1 MNAKSE
7 EKAAVP
13 ETPNWATGSSP
24 TGFNPPGTTA
34 SEHRRTESSTAVWNR
49 QKGPRG
55 GRPVTILLLVL
66 IVALVAGAGLLARQ
80 AFLPEDVS
88 APVPTHLFK
97 EKATGVATGPD
108 AQNEPVAVS
117 DGPQQGKAAQLTK
130 MTVADM
136 GANSLFIPALG
147 VYMPLEGDSTFVA
160 SRYAGFE
167 TIKVP
172 SNPRYGVWYAGGA
185 PLVGGSVGTT
195 LVASH
200 VSQASGWGALR
211 YLYTLRGGEMIYTK
225 DAGGKTAQWQLTQMR
240 VSEHTDFP
248 QEYWSKD
255 GVRQLVVVTCGGV
268 VRGGH
273 YDKNVFAIATP
284 IEA

>member
-1 MNAKSE
+1 MPATPPWSAGPSSSGFTPPRPAPTEPRRSE
-7 EKAAVP
+7 GAAAVQ
-13 ETPNWATGSSP
+13 SRS
-24 TGFNPPGTTA
+24 
-34 SEHRRTESSTAVWNR
+34 H
-49 QKGPRG
+49 GPKG
-55 GRPVTILLLVL
+55 GRPVTILL
-66 IVALVAGAGLLARQ
+66 IALVIALVTGAGLLAYQ
-80 AFLPEDVS
+80 GLKPVDATAAE

-97 EKATGVATGPD
+97 TKATGTATGPD
-108 AQNEPVAVS
+108 GKTQPVAVTGGN
-117 DGPQQGKAAQLTK
+117 GPAGHAKV
-130 MTVADM
+130 MTASDM
-136 GANSLFIPALG
+136 GNNSLFIPALG

-160 SRYAGFE
+160 SRYAGFD

-185 PLVGGSVGTT
+185 PLVGSDAGTT

-225 DAGGKTAQWQLTQMR
+225 DATGKTEQWQLTQMR

-284 IEA
+284 IGPPSA

>member
-1 MNAKSE
+1 MTNPPPWSTATGFTPPRASSAEPRAAK
-7 EKAAVP
+7 AVP
-13 ETPNWATGSSP
+13 SVQK
-24 TGFNPPGTTA
+24 
-34 SEHRRTESSTAVWNR
+34 RQNR
-49 QKGPRG
+49 PIG
-55 GRPVTILLLVL
+55 GRPLTIALLLLV
-66 IVALVAGAGLLARQ
+66 VALVAGAGLLAYQ
-80 AFLPEDVS
+80 GMKPTSTAS
-88 APVPTHLFK
+88 AEAPIPTHLFK
-97 EKATGVATGPD
+97 EKASGVATGPD
-108 AQNEPVAVS
+108 GKEQPV
-117 DGPQQGKAAQLTK
+117 DLQGGTGPAGHAKAMRA
-130 MTVADM
+130 ADM
-136 GANSLFIPALG
+136 GNSSLFIPALG

-160 SRYAGFE
+160 SRYSGFE

-172 SNPRYGVWYAGGA
+172 TNPHHGVWYAGGA
-185 PLVGGSVGTT
+185 PLVGADAGTT

-225 DAGGKTAQWQLTQMR
+225 DAAGKTKQWQLTQMR

-268 VRGGH
+268 VSGGH

-284 IEA
+284 VVPEQTKKGSA

>member
-1 MNAKSE
+1 MSAQNEGQAAK
-7 EKAAVP
+7 P
-13 ETPNWATGSSP
+13 ETQSWSPGSS
-24 TGFNPPGTTA
+24 TVGFTRPGTTP
-34 SEHRRTESSTAVWNR
+34 SEHRRTKSSAAVWNR

-108 AQNEPVAVS
+108 ARTQPVAVT

-136 GANSLFIPALG
+136 GNNSLFIPALG

-172 SNPRYGVWYAGGA
+172 TNPRYGVWYAGGA
-185 PLVGGSVGTT
+185 PLVGADAGTT

-225 DAGGKTAQWQLTQMR
+225 DAAGKTEQWQLTQMR

-255 GVRQLVVVTCGGV
+255 GARQLVVVTCGGV

-284 IEA
+284 VEG